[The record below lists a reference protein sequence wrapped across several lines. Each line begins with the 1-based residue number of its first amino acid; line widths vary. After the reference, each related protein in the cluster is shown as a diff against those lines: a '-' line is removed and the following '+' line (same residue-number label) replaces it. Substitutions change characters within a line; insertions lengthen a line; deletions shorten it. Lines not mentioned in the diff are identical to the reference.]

1 MPQPSIWRKSSE
13 HANGKSPDTELAANP
28 TLHSIPVRIT
38 CDGSNNGNTTV
49 NTDPPNF
56 NIQNHDDVIDDD
68 VELTEYVRKRT
79 KHFFVGGFKSSITED
94 KLIKYVERRGLTVT
108 WVNIWTAKSGRL
120 IIRLNIEVCKDYRRI
135 SEPGFW
141 PKGVS
146 CRPWVTKNTYNSR
159 SQPNSY
165 DAGREY
171 YVEPERAS
179 SDHWGQY
186 AHGNDFHK
194 TY

>member
-1 MPQPSIWRKSSE
+1 MNTSS
-13 HANGKSPDTELAANP
+13 
-28 TLHSIPVRIT
+28 
-38 CDGSNNGNTTV
+38 
-49 NTDPPNF
+49 F
-56 NIQNHDDVIDDD
+56 NKQNDNVIDDD
-68 VELTEYVRKRT
+68 AEFSEYVRKRT
-79 KHFFVGGFKSSITED
+79 KCFFVGGFKSSITED

-108 WVNIWTAKSGRL
+108 WVSIWTAKSGRL

-141 PKGVS
+141 PKGIT

-159 SQPNSY
+159 SHPNSY

-171 YVEPERAS
+171 YVEPERDS
-179 SDHWGQY
+179 FDRWGQH
-186 AHGNDFHK
+186 ANGNDYHK